1 MRIPTF
7 LPLLILLPIGLI
19 SGACRRQEVPKADLP
34 ALQSS
39 AGEAVLRRVLADCP
53 GRPDAKLLTVV
64 VGEMQETP
72 SEEFTHRFAD
82 AGIPLV
88 SPRRLEAGMAEG
100 KVRIFDRETNLPP
113 LILQLSSLTPEKETP
128 ANLRAVAA
136 WTYKGDASR
145 WSYRVLPK
153 PEGGWEVRPIAEI
166 PIQNRNTDW
175 KEDEEKN
182 KP

>member
-1 MRIPTF
+1 MRIPTYF
-7 LPLLILLPIGLI
+7 LLFPLALI
-19 SGACRRQEVPKADLP
+19 SASCRRQEVPKADLP

-39 AGEAVLRRVLADCP
+39 AGEAVLRRVYADCP
-53 GRPDAKLLTVV
+53 GRAEAKLLTVV
-64 VGEMQETP
+64 LGEMQETA
-72 SEEFTHRFAD
+72 SEEFTNRFSD
-82 AGIPLV
+82 TGLTLV

-113 LILQLSSLTPEKETP
+113 LILQLSSLTPEKDTP
-128 ANLRAVAA
+128 ANLQAVAA
-136 WTYKGDASR
+136 WTFKGNASR

-166 PIQNRNTDW
+166 PIKVRNTDW
-175 KEDEEKN
+175 KEGAET